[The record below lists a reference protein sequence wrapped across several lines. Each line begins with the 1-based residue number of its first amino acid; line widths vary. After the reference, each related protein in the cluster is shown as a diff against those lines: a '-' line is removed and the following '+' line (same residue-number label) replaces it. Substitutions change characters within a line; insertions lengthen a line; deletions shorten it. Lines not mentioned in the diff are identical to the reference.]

1 MLNKIKKLWYPDR
14 PWHLFKRLLRRRRFR
29 KYARLGENFVYSA
42 KSNCIAEHPGLI
54 SIGENCMVIGKLES
68 QAEGKITIGA
78 HTAIHE
84 HSVIGSVEHVSI
96 GSCVMISNHVHI
108 YDNNN
113 HPTDPEQRRQIC
125 LQGHRGDAAR
135 WKHAAHAPV
144 VIGDNVWI
152 GEYASVGKGVT
163 VGEGAII
170 AAHAVVTKDVPP
182 YSVAVGNPAR
192 IVKELPH
199 EGR

>member
-1 MLNKIKKLWYPDR
+1 MLNKLKKLWYPDR
-14 PWHLFKRLLRRRRFR
+14 PWHLLKRLRRRRGFR
-29 KYARLGENFVYSA
+29 KYANIGENFVYSA
-42 KSNCIAEHPGLI
+42 KSACTAENPGLI
-54 SIGENCMVIGKLES
+54 TIGENCMIIGKLES

-84 HSVIGSVEHVSI
+84 HSVIGSVDCVTV

-113 HPTDPEQRRQIC
+113 HPTDPALRREIC
-125 LQGHRGDAAR
+125 LHGHRGDLTG
-135 WKHAAHAPV
+135 WKHSAHAPV
-144 VIGDNVWI
+144 TIGDNVWI

-170 AAHAVVTKDVPP
+170 ASHAVVTRDVPP
-182 YSVAVGNPAR
+182 YSVAAGNPAR

-199 EGR
+199 ER

>member
-1 MLNKIKKLWYPDR
+1 MNQLKKLWYPDR
-14 PWHLFKRLLRRRRFR
+14 PWHLLKRLRRLRGFR
-29 KYARLGENFVYSA
+29 KYAGIGQNFVYSA
-42 KSNCIAEHPGLI
+42 KSACKAERPGLI
-54 SIGENCMVIGKLES
+54 EIGDHCMIIGKLES

-84 HSVIGSVEHVSI
+84 HSVIGSVDRITI

-113 HPTDPEQRRQIC
+113 HPTDPALRREIC
-125 LQGHRGDAAR
+125 LHGHRGDLSG

-144 VIGDNVWI
+144 TIGDNVWI
-152 GEYASVGKGVT
+152 GEYASIGKGVT

-182 YSVAVGNPAR
+182 YTVAAGNPAR